1 MSGSYEANKKKKRQN
16 HSTKVLEGA
25 AKRWIINKEDIVS
38 EYQGS

>member
-1 MSGSYEANKKKKRQN
+1 MSGSYEANKKKN